1 MLTHTRANMGINSI
15 KNINGKCLGGV
26 CCRFVWLLFLF
37 FNWLPIYATIIKLRS
52 VIYFGIIFSV
62 FKRMRDT
69 SEIAYTHEE
78 ESFSYSQIVIIWFGK
93 LSQRLME
100 NIIFKVLP
108 STDAKFLTG
117 SWKAAYVYKHM
128 CLYVH
133 IHTRTFCCL
142 AAITQMTK
150 VKSPKMVLA
159 SLTMP
164 VHKYVLAT
172 YLPKAAVDDSRKMLL
187 ISPFN

>member
-1 MLTHTRANMGINSI
+1 M

-26 CCRFVWLLFLF
+26 CCLSFCLIVVVF
-37 FNWLPIYATIIKLRS
+37 FNWLPIYATIIKLRP

-100 NIIFKVLP
+100 NVIFKVLP

-117 SWKAAYVYKHM
+117 SWKAVYVYKHM
-128 CLYVH
+128 CLYIN

-142 AAITQMTK
+142 AAITEMTK
-150 VKSPKMVLA
+150 VKSPKMMLA

-172 YLPKAAVDDSRKMLL
+172 YLPKAAIDDSRKMLL